1 MRYKIT
7 VEFSSDYIPSDIMDL
22 LAECMVAQ
30 LESVHDGTLPTEDLI
45 LNYEE
50 VKSEWFSKAS

>member
-7 VEFSSDYIPSDIMDL
+7 VEFSSDYVPSDIMGL
-22 LAECMVAQ
+22 LAECMITQ
-30 LESVHDGTLPTEDLI
+30 LESVHDGTLPTEDLDI
-45 LNYEE
+45 SYDE

>member
-22 LAECMVAQ
+22 LAGCMVTQ
-30 LESVHDGTLPTEDLI
+30 LESIHDGTLPTEDLVI
-45 LNYEE
+45 NYDDT
-50 VKSEWFSKAS
+50 KSEWFSKAV